1 MHLVWKL
8 LQKEEALP
16 YLCDWEYGAAGWEK
30 QEKSCQNAYPTG
42 WETKKSADDRAL
54 YGFNTV

>member
-16 YLCDWEYGAAGWEK
+16 YLCDWEYGAGGWEK
-30 QEKSCQNAYPTG
+30 EEKSCQNAYVPESEQDEEKG
-42 WETKKSADDRAL
+42 KRRKVRMS
-54 YGFNTV
+54 